1 MGRPQ
6 DDPPEDAGRRLQA
19 LRAAKAA
26 IAERGLSGLR
36 MADIAKFAHMSPGHI
51 LYYFKSKNDL
61 LIQTLLWNE
70 GELAAQRRAE
80 LAAIESACG
89 RLGCFID
96 RYLPQGMDDPN
107 WDLWLAGYGLVMTDQ
122 DIYMTVADVLRGW
135 HDDLTNIVRLGIR
148 RGEFRAVDADDFAEH
163 LDVLLLGYAIH
174 LVTGDPRYDRE
185 LVVTRVA
192 AAAAAEL
199 GVDADRLRAV

>member
-1 MGRPQ
+1 
-6 DDPPEDAGRRLQA
+6 
-19 LRAAKAA
+19 
-26 IAERGLSGLR
+26 

-96 RYLPQGMDDPN
+96 RYLPQGTDDPN
-107 WDLWLAGYGLVMTDQ
+107 WDLWLAGYGLVMTDP

-148 RGEFRAVDADDFAEH
+148 RGEFRAVDADDFAER
-163 LDVLLLGYAIH
+163 LDVLLLGYSIH

-192 AAAAAEL
+192 TAAAAEL
-199 GVDADRLRAV
+199 GVDADRLRPG